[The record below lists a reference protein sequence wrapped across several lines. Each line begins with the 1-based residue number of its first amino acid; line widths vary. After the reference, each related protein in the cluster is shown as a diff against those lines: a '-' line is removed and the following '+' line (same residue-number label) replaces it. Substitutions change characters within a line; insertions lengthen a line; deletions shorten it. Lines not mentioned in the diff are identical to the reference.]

1 MVNLARPCVPTG
13 SGVTVDG
20 VAGTLDDLIKGQLGD
35 IVGVRSM
42 EEVTLEYEEGEI
54 AKVPDDESEDR
65 AALNR
70 LATIQ
75 ALREIRERIAEIP
88 EDERQQPV
96 TGDLS
101 TLIEELNSYL
111 SQ

>member
-1 MVNLARPCVPTG
+1 MANLARPCVPTG

-20 VAGTLDDLIKGQLGD
+20 VLSTLNDLIKGELGD
-35 IVGVRSM
+35 IVGVGSM
-42 EEVTLEYEEGEI
+42 DVTLKYEEDEI
-54 AKVPDDESEDR
+54 AKVPDDEQENLSVM
-65 AALNR
+65 NR
-70 LATIQ
+70 LAIIQ